1 MSPMP
6 AAPQGPYGTV
16 RRPARRSHSNE
27 VTMKAILAGAAI
39 AAVVS
44 GAALAAPV
52 IARDGRFEADV
63 SARQMSRISIVGEKI
78 ASVRKLDEPGGP
90 QLIVETDEA
99 SGDAFIAF
107 DGDVAGRAFSAF
119 LTTESGKVVQA
130 VLRPAP
136 GEAQTVLVRLE
147 GVPPGPPAAAARAE
161 TTPAGLSMPPVG
173 ANATGPSSP
182 YQERLV
188 QFVRLMFND
197 QDAEGVTRRVTGAAP
212 MKAGPFTVRQVT
224 AWDSAGL
231 HGRVLYVT
239 NIGKAEEVV
248 RLEAFLVERVY
259 AAATSHER
267 LRPGE
272 QGRVFIVE
280 ELR

>member
-1 MSPMP
+1 MIPVSQSIQPP
-6 AAPQGPYGTV
+6 HGSN
-16 RRPARRSHSNE
+16 RRPSRRPHSNE
-27 VTMKAILAGAAI
+27 VIMKAILAGAAL
-39 AAVVS
+39 A
-44 GAALAAPV
+44 AALSSAAHAGPV

-63 SARQMSRISIVGEKI
+63 SARQMSRISILGEKI

-147 GVPPGPPAAAARAE
+147 GAPAGPPQAALKAE
-161 TTPAGLSMPPVG
+161 VTPMGLSMPAVSTS
-173 ANATGPSSP
+173 AAGPASP

-224 AWDSAGL
+224 AWDGAGL

-239 NIGKAEEVV
+239 NVGKLEEAV

-280 ELR
+280 EQR

>member
-1 MSPMP
+1 MIPRSP
-6 AAPQGPYGTV
+6 ALERLHGFNSRLG
-16 RRPARRSHSNE
+16 RRSYSKE
-27 VTMKAILAGAAI
+27 VIMKAILAGAAL
-39 AAVVS
+39 V
-44 GAALAAPV
+44 AALSSTAHAGPV

-63 SARQMSRISIVGEKI
+63 SARQMSRISILGEKI

-147 GVPPGPPAAAARAE
+147 GA
-161 TTPAGLSMPPVG
+161 PAGPQQAAPKVEIAPMGLSTPTIG
-173 ANATGPSSP
+173 ASAPGAASS

-197 QDAEGVTRRVTGAAP
+197 QDSEGVTRRVTGAP
-212 MKAGPFTVRQVT
+212 PIKAGPFTVRQVT

-239 NIGKAEEVV
+239 NIGKEEEAV

-280 ELR
+280 EQR